1 MSAAGI
7 QPKPHQTAVVFLPQ
21 YPVPRAGFLAARADF
36 PLHCGS
42 VGLADGQVD
51 QPLFFGQH
59 SFGDGQIF
67 PLKMVGV

>member
-1 MSAAGI
+1 MGTARI

-21 YPVPRAGFLAARADF
+21 HPVPRAGFLAARADF
-36 PLHCGS
+36 PLHCGA

-51 QPLFFGQH
+51 QPLLFGQP
-59 SFGDGQIF
+59 SFSDGQIF